1 MEEFI
6 YHLFEAVHQ
15 VRYKVSVLFHIIFIV
30 GPLKLAC
37 SPHPPRPFKSCCPIL
52 SSIPPTFKAFQT
64 VSLPSL
70 RQPLSWP
77 NHTPSFLTLKH
88 RFIFRQ
94 LRMTFF
100 QKNAM
105 AETNNFSSNVWHNF
119 AKSKIISKCLK

>member
-37 SPHPPRPFKSCCPIL
+37 SPHPPRPFKSCPIL

-64 VSLPSL
+64 VSPPSL
-70 RQPLSWP
+70 RQPLS
-77 NHTPSFLTLKH
+77 
-88 RFIFRQ
+88 
-94 LRMTFF
+94 
-100 QKNAM
+100 
-105 AETNNFSSNVWHNF
+105 
-119 AKSKIISKCLK
+119 